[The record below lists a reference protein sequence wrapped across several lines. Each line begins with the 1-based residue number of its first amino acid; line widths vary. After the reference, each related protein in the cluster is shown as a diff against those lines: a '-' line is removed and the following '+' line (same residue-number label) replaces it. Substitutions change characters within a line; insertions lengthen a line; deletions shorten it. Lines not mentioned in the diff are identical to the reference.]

1 MEYLIPCILR
11 DLSYNL
17 SKMAVKVLES
27 PTLSGLVTHSFAVR
41 EEGMHHELVTH
52 SFAFV
57 RKECVMTPIVSA
69 GEANCEKVPKNRKV
83 TYDYA
88 ITFK

>member
-1 MEYLIPCILR
+1 
-11 DLSYNL
+11 
-17 SKMAVKVLES
+17 MAVKFLES

-57 RKECVMTPIVSA
+57 RKEGVMSPKSVCRGGITLCNVVIVA
-69 GEANCEKVPKNRKV
+69 
-83 TYDYA
+83 
-88 ITFK
+88 